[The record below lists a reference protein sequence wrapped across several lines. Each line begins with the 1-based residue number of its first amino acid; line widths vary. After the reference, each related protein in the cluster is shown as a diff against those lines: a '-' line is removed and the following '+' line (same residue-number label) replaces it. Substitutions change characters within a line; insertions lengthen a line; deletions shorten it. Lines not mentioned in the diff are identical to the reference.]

1 MKMDSSPIR
10 AAVLPTHTIDT
21 FRLPRAR
28 AREVR
33 EYIVDGTFRLE
44 DPPSEGSDHRVRTQ
58 VWFLEGLL
66 VASSAAEKS
75 VLYRSRDLID
85 RNPTQVVKVRIYRSG
100 RSLLVEGDRQEFIG
114 TEAIHFIDQDRPLRQ
129 VSSDHDQVTLAV
141 PYGLIGYDPSR
152 QPACLSF
159 GLDTAQGR
167 LLQAG
172 LQSVFAEIGT
182 LSPSQAPALSK
193 AISGLLRGVLEG
205 STDSIEDD
213 SIQQARIAAM
223 KRSIEQNLGD
233 PDLGIETLLK
243 DFGASRAT
251 IYRDFA
257 EDGGLQHY
265 IHMRR
270 LQRAFLLLSE
280 APPGRGAV
288 QDVATRCGF
297 SSLAHFSRSFRA
309 RFGFAPSDVVG
320 CWSQKAPPR
329 RSGEIPAFAFTT
341 AGSTEVEAIR
351 WSYDR
356 FK

>member
-1 MKMDSSPIR
+1 MKMDSSPIS
-10 AAVLPTHTIDT
+10 AAALPNYAIDT
-21 FRLPRAR
+21 FPLPGDVS
-28 AREVR
+28 REIR
-33 EYIVDGTFRLE
+33 EYVVNGTFRLE
-44 DPPSEGSDHRVRTQ
+44 DPPSEGSAHRVRTQ
-58 VWFLEGLL
+58 VWFLEDLL

-75 VLYRSRDLID
+75 VLYRSQDLIN
-85 RNPTQVVKVRIYRSG
+85 RNPTQVVKVRMYRSG

-152 QPACLSF
+152 QPACRSF
-159 GLDTAQGR
+159 GLDTALGR

-172 LQSVFAEIGT
+172 LQSVFADIGT

-205 STDSIEDD
+205 CTDSVEDD
-213 SIQQARIAAM
+213 NIRQARIAVF
-223 KRSIEQNLGD
+223 KRIIDQNLGD

-243 DFGASRAT
+243 EFGASRAT

-280 APPGRGAV
+280 AAPGRGVV
-288 QDVATRCGF
+288 QDVASRCGF
-297 SSLAHFSRSFRA
+297 ASLAHFSRSFRA
-309 RFGFAPSDVVG
+309 RFGFAPSDAVG
-320 CWSQKAPPR
+320 CWSQKAPPPR
-329 RSGEIPAFAFTT
+329 NGEIPAFAVAT
-341 AGSTEVEAIR
+341 AASTEMEAIR